1 MNFTMILFLILIII
15 IFWFV
20 NTYNK
25 FIKLREMVK
34 NSMGQISAQ
43 VESRWD
49 AISSIIDATK
59 QYSSHE
65 ADVLKDITNKRSGI
79 SNISDVEDVEKD
91 TQLFEEALKRVSIVV
106 ENYPDLKASGV
117 FENAM
122 NKIDDY
128 EKSVRSS
135 RMIYND
141 TVTKYN
147 RSVLVFPASIVAKMF
162 NFKEMDYFK
171 STETK
176 ADMPS
181 WN

>member
-1 MNFTMILFLILIII
+1 MTLVIILIII
-15 IFWFV
+15 AIIGLW
-20 NTYNK
+20 
-25 FIKLREMVK
+25 FIKSYNNFIRLREMVR

-43 VESRWD
+43 IESRWD

-59 QYSSHE
+59 KYSSHE
-65 ADVLKDITNKRSGI
+65 ADVLTDITNKRSGI
-79 SNISDVEDVEKD
+79 SKASEVEDVEKD
-91 TQLFEEALKRVSIVV
+91 TQLFEEALKRVNIVV
-106 ENYPDLKASGV
+106 ENYPDLKASGI

-122 NKIDDY
+122 NKIDEY